1 MTLDAWATLAVVAT
15 VVFLLAT
22 ERASPAPAVLGA
34 VAVLLV
40 LDVVTAEQAL
50 AGFSNPAPLTVA
62 ALYVLAGAAGATGAL
77 QHLTSRFLVSVPP
90 GRNGDKRALRRILL
104 PAAVSSAFLNNTPV
118 VAMVTPAVA
127 AWARR
132 TGRSPSTYLMPV
144 SFATILG
151 GLLTLIGTSTTLVVS
166 GLMGEVGLRPL
177 GLFEIGKVGLPI
189 AIAGVGFLC
198 LFAPRL
204 LKDRRSPQDDVTQ
217 SVRQFTVEMVVASA
231 GDLVGRSVSAAGLR
245 NLQGVFLVEIARN
258 GQRIVPVAPEE
269 KLHAGDRLTFA
280 GNVSR
285 VLDLQH
291 VSGLVSA
298 AESHFSIA
306 GSHSQRRVYEC
317 VIGDDS
323 PLSGT
328 TLKEIGFRGRYGGA
342 VLAVH
347 RAGRRLGGKLGEVRF
362 RPGDVMVV
370 LGDSG
375 FRRRWLDRHDFLVI
389 APLNGDRPPRKDK
402 APVVGVVA
410 VALFALVGT
419 GILDIFEA
427 AVLAAFALVGLKVL
441 SVSEARSSID
451 LNVIAVIAGSF
462 GLGAAVSESGLADVI
477 ARNVIQPLGS
487 FGDLGLLLGILLAS
501 VALTELVTNNAA
513 AVLMFPIAIAT
524 ASAAGLDPRPF
535 AVAVALGASASFL
548 TPIGYQTNTMVYG
561 MGGYRFGDFMRLGG
575 AITVTTIII
584 AMLVIP
590 IAWPL
595 R

>member
-1 MTLDAWATLAVVAT
+1 MTLDAWLTLAVVAT

-22 ERASPAPAVLGA
+22 ERASPAPVVLGA
-34 VAVLLV
+34 VAALLV

-62 ALYVLAGAAGATGAL
+62 ALYVLAGAAQATGVL
-77 QHLTSRFLVSVPP
+77 QHLTSRFLLSVPP
-90 GRNGDKRALRRILL
+90 GKKGDKRALRRILV
-104 PAAVSSAFLNNTPV
+104 PAAGASAFLNNTPI
-118 VAMVTPAVA
+118 VAMVAPEVA
-127 AWARR
+127 SWARR

-166 GLMGEVGLRPL
+166 GLMGDVGLQPL
-177 GLFEIGKVGLPI
+177 GLFEIGKVGLPV
-189 AIAGVGFLC
+189 AVAGVGFLFV
-198 LFAPRL
+198 FAPKIL
-204 LKDRRSPQDDVTQ
+204 PERRSPHDDVTE
-217 SVRQFTVEMVVASA
+217 SVRQFTVEMVVAPA
-231 GDLVGRSVSAAGLR
+231 GNLEGRTVSAAGLR

-258 GQRIVPVAPEE
+258 GQRVAPVAPEE
-269 KLHAGDRLTFA
+269 TLHGGDRLTFA
-280 GNVSR
+280 GNVGR
-285 VLDLQH
+285 VLDLQR

-298 AESHFSIA
+298 EERHFSIA
-306 GSHSQRRVYEC
+306 GSHLQRRVYEC
-317 VIGDDS
+317 VIGEDS

-328 TLKEIGFRGRYGGA
+328 TLKEIGFRARYGAA

-347 RAGRRLGGKLGEVRF
+347 RAGRRVGGKLGEVRF

-370 LGDSG
+370 LGDRG

-389 APLNGDRPPRKDK
+389 SSMNGETPPRKDK
-402 APVVGVVA
+402 VPIVGVVA
-410 VALFALVGT
+410 LGLFVLAGT
-419 GILDIFEA
+419 GVLDIFEA

-441 SVSEARSSID
+441 SVSEARSAID

-462 GLGAAVSESGLADVI
+462 GLGAAISASGLARAI
-477 ARNVIQPLGS
+477 ARNVIDPLGS
-487 FGDLGLLLGILLAS
+487 FGDLGLLLAILLAT
-501 VALTELVTNNAA
+501 VALTELITNNAA

-524 ASAAGLDPRPF
+524 AAAAGLDPRPF

-561 MGGYRFGDFMRLGG
+561 MGGYRFSDFMRLGG
-575 AITVTTIII
+575 AITVMTVVIG
-584 AMLVIP
+584 MLVIP
-590 IAWPL
+590 LAWPL